1 MRVGDALCNVN
12 CRDFSSDACNIL
24 PDYVSNVGTHFSR
37 EIAIQ
42 ARLCPKRGLASHDFI
57 WPDPNTQYWLHQG
70 EFWMNKYGILVTLNA
85 RPGKEEEV
93 ETFLKSA
100 TPLVAAEIGTTA
112 WFAFRVGPA
121 LFGIFDTFKDE
132 EGRVA
137 HVNGRVAKAL
147 FARAEGLF
155 ETPPQIQTVD
165 ILAEKSIAMG

>member
-1 MRVGDALCNVN
+1 
-12 CRDFSSDACNIL
+12 
-24 PDYVSNVGTHFSR
+24 
-37 EIAIQ
+37 
-42 ARLCPKRGLASHDFI
+42 
-57 WPDPNTQYWLHQG
+57 
-70 EFWMNKYGILVTLNA
+70 MNKYGILVTLNA